1 MRSWN
6 LGSGTETAKF
16 LMWLVHYFCSR
27 WCPCTAAA
35 RDVSPAD
42 RPCSPLCWGAPLYV
56 HTPHAGQHAQ
66 SYVDSSGAR
75 FRNCQ
80 DGGRRAPTNTLN
92 QPVPPGARAGI
103 LSAPPAPCFRQVPRN
118 TPGRPSKYQ
127 ARPGELPNGPPGG
140 ASPLR
145 GPGYGVFRT
154 GKGLPPRGGKKSEG
168 NRQNRHVHP
177 RQ

>member
-27 WCPCTAAA
+27 WCPWTAAA

-80 DGGRRAPTNTLN
+80 DGGCGGCCRFWGLGFGGLLTYSTTAQAVCRVNAAPMGNCPCFWGWGSGCFC
-92 QPVPPGARAGI
+92 PVSVNRLTSRLTDPE
-103 LSAPPAPCFRQVPRN
+103 PPA
-118 TPGRPSKYQ
+118 T
-127 ARPGELPNGPPGG
+127 A
-140 ASPLR
+140 LR
-145 GPGYGVFRT
+145 TGGYGGRKWRFCV
-154 GKGLPPRGGKKSEG
+154 
-168 NRQNRHVHP
+168 
-177 RQ
+177 

>member
-66 SYVDSSGAR
+66 SYVDSSGAQ
-75 FRNCQ
+75 FPNCQ
-80 DGGRRAPTNTLN
+80 DGGRRPRSRSRWALGLRLVAVAVAAAVSCVLFNQHPPTCLCFC
-92 QPVPPGARAGI
+92 VLLA
-103 LSAPPAPCFRQVPRN
+103 SA
-118 TPGRPSKYQ
+118 
-127 ARPGELPNGPPGG
+127 
-140 ASPLR
+140 
-145 GPGYGVFRT
+145 
-154 GKGLPPRGGKKSEG
+154 LPPTCSCFVFSPISRST
-168 NRQNRHVHP
+168 P
-177 RQ
+177 RQKNAALLRF